1 MNRSDIEAFYEER
14 EAEYRELN
22 IREHRD
28 GERYI
33 VDCPDCGTPMV
44 LGEGW
49 MGCRIPAC
57 PGCNDTADSWA
68 SDPRITEYRAATL
81 AVCKADVTELVRS

>member
-1 MNRSDIEAFYEER
+1 MNRTDIEAFYEER
-14 EAEYRELN
+14 EAQYRELN

-33 VDCPDCGTPMV
+33 VDCPGCEAPMV

-49 MGCRIPAC
+49 MGCSIPTC
-57 PGCNDTADSWA
+57 PDCNDTADSWA
-68 SDPRITEYRAATL
+68 SDPRVSEERAELL
-81 AVCKADVTELVRS
+81 AAGEPDVTELVRS